1 MDETTIVNES
11 SLERASGL
19 PDAVRA
25 KVRGRRRAVRVRN
38 VSTGVFVFALVGGI
52 GLIAMQQ
59 LGQGGADMDR
69 IDRSVL
75 TIDDPM
81 FDGLDQGRGAAP
93 ADPRWRAGARLDVD
107 WVLEM

>member
-1 MDETTIVNES
+1 MCVLAIAGVVGFVAIQELGHGSDE
-11 SLERASGL
+11 
-19 PDAVRA
+19 
-25 KVRGRRRAVRVRN
+25 
-38 VSTGVFVFALVGGI
+38 
-52 GLIAMQQ
+52 
-59 LGQGGADMDR
+59 MDR
-69 IDRSVL
+69 IDQSVL

>member
-1 MDETTIVNES
+1 MDETTVVNES
-11 SLERASGL
+11 SLEQSSGL
-19 PDAVRA
+19 PDVVRA
-25 KVRGRRRAVRVRN
+25 RVRGRRRMVRVRN
-38 VSTGVFVFALVGGI
+38 VTTGLCVFALVGGV
-52 GLIAMQQ
+52 GLVAMQQ

-93 ADPRWRAGARLDVD
+93 AEPRWRAGARLDVE